1 LKTEYGEHFMPIVN
15 QMRMFLAIEN
25 GINDAG
31 MNELEEAVQKYIQS
45 VIFNEN
51 IVETTSKIMQSLVT
65 AIKELT
71 TFTTLAGKTELVV
84 RDTLTNAIKIAKESI
99 ISSGEQ

>member
-1 LKTEYGEHFMPIVN
+1 MPIVN

-51 IVETTSKIMQSLVT
+51 IVETTSKVMQSLVT

-99 ISSGEQ
+99 MSSGEQ